1 MREGN
6 RKNEEE
12 KTKYAKCATRDAK
25 AQFRL
30 DWANKKL
37 VKMTAKY
44 SQKRSLTSSEWKSGK
59 WLTFKRIADK
69 EKCNKTA
76 LNICKSCI
84 KKGEGYYKY
93 DEDRGTV
100 VFRYLTEGDSERL
113 DNSWWTEQ
121 ELQMTAAGSSSQG
134 SSFIPN
140 ACVQHGPGP
149 KVPHQVRCQRP
160 ATDAQTQLPDPAPKV
175 EDENAPK
182 PAGDP
187 NDGDQPKK
195 PKDGED
201 GQPEKPK
208 TGEDTGSKK
217 TKGGEN
223 DEPETPMTGEDA
235 GSKTT
240 KGSGKRS
247 GKETKDVEFQKEFR
261 ITQTDLLKTMHS
273 YRSILG
279 SAKTILGHVE
289 KEPDWSWLRKP
300 NPLLEK
306 LDKKTHAAEHSGT
319 PFWHRCLLHGD
330 VPAAKKSTDKKQLL
344 SDMQQAIRGVT
355 KPMEALSC
363 FNKKL
368 MTMHDTLLAD
378 DND

>member
-1 MREGN
+1 MSDGQAGKPDDEDPADPVATTFEAQLLEMVKSAQKTITGPDGKGEPSDAQIEQFKAAVASGVVSRGSVYQQCVRAIE
-6 RKNEEE
+6 KDEEE
-12 KTKYAKCATRDAK
+12 KAKYAKCATRDAK

-208 TGEDTGSKK
+208 TGEDAGSKK
-217 TKGGEN
+217 
-223 DEPETPMTGEDA
+223 PRVARMT
-235 GSKTT
+235 SPK
-240 KGSGKRS
+240 
-247 GKETKDVEFQKEFR
+247 
-261 ITQTDLLKTMHS
+261 H
-273 YRSILG
+273 
-279 SAKTILGHVE
+279 
-289 KEPDWSWLRKP
+289 P
-300 NPLLEK
+300 
-306 LDKKTHAAEHSGT
+306 
-319 PFWHRCLLHGD
+319 
-330 VPAAKKSTDKKQLL
+330 
-344 SDMQQAIRGVT
+344 
-355 KPMEALSC
+355 
-363 FNKKL
+363 
-368 MTMHDTLLAD
+368 
-378 DND
+378 